1 VTRPRTARRV
11 PRTRPVSLTAPNTDG
26 PVDEFIS
33 LNPVLV
39 QRLIGTLIIV
49 LVALVLTAI
58 GRRIALATFD
68 EQERQYIASKWL
80 SRLIWLVAVTLTVA
94 LWSPNASQFITVLT
108 IIGAGLAVALRDVL
122 LSFVGW
128 LHLQLHPPFRR
139 GDRVEI
145 NGVRGDVVDIGLTQ
159 TTMLEVG
166 EWVEAHQSTGRLV
179 HVPNGWIYIHGVK
192 NYTEGFEFL
201 WFEQSIIV
209 TFESDWEA
217 ARDIV
222 LEIAYDTV
230 PNCEDPARQQLR
242 EMTSE
247 YLVQMNVLTPYVY
260 VSLADAGVKLTLRH
274 LTSAR
279 GRRSVR
285 HDLISEILRRFQAH
299 ENIAI
304 AYPTYRIDSGP
315 VASPSVPQP
324 SRQE

>member
-1 VTRPRTARRV
+1 M
-11 PRTRPVSLTAPNTDG
+11 TAPNTDG

-58 GRRIALATFD
+58 GRRVALATFD

-80 SRLIWLVAVTLTVA
+80 SRLIWLVAITLTVA

-192 NYTEGFEFL
+192 NYTEGFEYL
-201 WFEQSIIV
+201 WFEQSI
-209 TFESDWEA
+209 
-217 ARDIV
+217 
-222 LEIAYDTV
+222 
-230 PNCEDPARQQLR
+230 
-242 EMTSE
+242 
-247 YLVQMNVLTPYVY
+247 
-260 VSLADAGVKLTLRH
+260 
-274 LTSAR
+274 
-279 GRRSVR
+279 
-285 HDLISEILRRFQAH
+285 
-299 ENIAI
+299 
-304 AYPTYRIDSGP
+304 
-315 VASPSVPQP
+315 
-324 SRQE
+324 